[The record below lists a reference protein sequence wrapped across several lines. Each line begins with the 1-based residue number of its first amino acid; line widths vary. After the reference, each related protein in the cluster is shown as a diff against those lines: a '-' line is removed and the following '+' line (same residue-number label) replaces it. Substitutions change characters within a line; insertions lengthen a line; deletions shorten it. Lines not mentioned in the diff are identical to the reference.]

1 MSHDIL
7 NTYVPLVDIK
17 PMTPAKHID
26 YTRVRYLT
34 FPGAAPNQLRIDAR
48 FRTIRV
54 LASQDVFVMMWED
67 VSTIRKLAMEIQQM
81 LGSCPDDARPLI
93 QQMLV
98 QDLGRGS
105 VVPAIYGS
113 DRILQRGP
121 WLFLPKRTH

>member
-81 LGSCPDDARPLI
+81 L
-93 QQMLV
+93 V